1 MRKKI
6 STIASFSVAIL
17 QERSHKVTPGDVR
30 FFQYVSKR
38 SICIFYIYVQD
49 VSRKLPKTILLAYTD
64 VQLYYVICLE
74 MGTNFDGTLFV
85 DPKKHL
91 ILVYW
96 PCTGLQSMPHSSFC
110 RLKRKGTGKSGN
122 LNWLQWRFVRFT
134 TEEDLPPFW
143 PEHVFI

>member
-6 STIASFSVAIL
+6 STTASFSVAVL
-17 QERSHKVTPGDVR
+17 QERSHKVVH

-49 VSRKLPKTILLAYTD
+49 MSRKLPKTILLAYTD

-74 MGTNFDGTLFV
+74 MGTNFDRTLFV

-110 RLKRKGTGKSGN
+110 RQERQPQLVTMAIRQVRHRRRPSAILAGKCLHLASR
-122 LNWLQWRFVRFT
+122 LDESF
-134 TEEDLPPFW
+134 
-143 PEHVFI
+143 